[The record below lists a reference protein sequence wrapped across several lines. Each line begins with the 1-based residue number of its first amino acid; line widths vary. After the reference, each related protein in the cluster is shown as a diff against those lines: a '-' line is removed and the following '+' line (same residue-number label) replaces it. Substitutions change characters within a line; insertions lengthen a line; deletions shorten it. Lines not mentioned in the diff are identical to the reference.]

1 MVTNLH
7 FNTHFLSF
15 LHFYCIPYFLFC
27 LFLFFTLLL
36 PPRLILPCLSFP
48 NFNSLFLVFSS
59 LPFHVFALLLPPP
72 LSFLSFLQFNSICS
86 LISLLFLTL
95 LFPHPPLPFPV
106 LYSHFFLLFF
116 TLLSPCSFLSFLPP
130 LYSLASPPS
139 SSQYLFFILTTLF
152 LLWLLLSLMPHSTPL
167 FHHRQS
173 RLHHMS
179 VFPPMQD

>member
-15 LHFYCIPYFLFC
+15 LHFNCIPYFLFC

-86 LISLLFLTL
+86 LISLLFL
-95 LFPHPPLPFPV
+95 FPLP
-106 LYSHFFLLFF
+106 YSLISSSSSSL
-116 TLLSPCSFLSFLPP
+116 PCSLLSFLPP
-130 LYSLASPPS
+130 LLYSLISLFFPLIS
-139 SSQYLFFILTTLF
+139 SSS
-152 LLWLLLSLMPHSTPL
+152 LLSCLPSFLFTIPFIHSYNTIPSL
-167 FHHRQS
+167 VTS
-173 RLHHMS
+173 
-179 VFPPMQD
+179 